1 MGSLLFSPL
10 VRCCEGPASASP
22 LMVSPFLLLCFPP
35 FVLTQTFVVFISEE
49 RSLMSGESSGGRG
62 QPSLKAGGDIWD
74 YWLGA
79 EEVWSSGT
87 STLFILS
94 GGLRWSRTDALRLA
108 SMRLR
113 LIIHPCFVRE
123 FDIFALSLRP
133 LLPCLPLL
141 LLQSSSVSRGASV
154 HPHILRLQQLA
165 CKPEETSL
173 FAGGELWGNTPL
185 MFLR

>member
-1 MGSLLFSPL
+1 
-10 VRCCEGPASASP
+10 
-22 LMVSPFLLLCFPP
+22 
-35 FVLTQTFVVFISEE
+35 
-49 RSLMSGESSGGRG
+49 MSGESSGGRG
-62 QPSLKAGGDIWD
+62 RPSLKAGGDIWD

-94 GGLRWSRTDALRLA
+94 GGPRRSRTDALRLA

-113 LIIHPCFVRE
+113 LIIQPCFISE

-141 LLQSSSVSRGASV
+141 LLPPSPGVLLSILTSSGSSSSPADQKRRACLQEESFEATLHWCFCDNFGA
-154 HPHILRLQQLA
+154 
-165 CKPEETSL
+165 TSL
-173 FAGGELWGNTPL
+173 MHLSVINVDSSC
-185 MFLR
+185 

>member
-10 VRCCEGPASASP
+10 ACYCEGPASASP
-22 LMVSPFLLLCFPP
+22 LVVSPFLLLCFPLLL
-35 FVLTQTFVVFISEE
+35 LTQTFVVFISEE
-49 RSLMSGESSGGRG
+49 RFLMSGESSGGRSR
-62 QPSLKAGGDIWD
+62 PSLKAGGDIWD

-87 STLFILS
+87 YTLFILS
-94 GGLRWSRTDALRLA
+94 GGPRRSRTDALRLA

-113 LIIHPCFVRE
+113 LIIQPCFISE

-141 LLQSSSVSRGASV
+141 LLQSSSVSWGASV
-154 HPHILRLQQLA
+154 HPHILRLQQLT
-165 CKPEETSL
+165 CRPEETSL

-185 MFLR
+185 MLLR